1 MAACVFLPRSKSTLC
16 PGRVPGEGL
25 LRGGD
30 TARSPSCLHLI
41 PTPPERADPNAD
53 FPASGVY
60 LHGKDPLGSDSTSS
74 FHSFSLESPQSA
86 FLAACP
92 FRGGCLVQKEEELSG
107 QVYDSYQPPGLLAL
121 TCKDFTVSE
130 LGLSKMTFQS

>member
-16 PGRVPGEGL
+16 PGRGQGEGL
-25 LRGGD
+25 LRGGG
-30 TARSPSCLHLI
+30 TAHSPSYLHLS

-74 FHSFSLESPQSA
+74 FHSFPSDSPQSA
-86 FLAACP
+86 FLAAYP
-92 FRGGCLVQKEEELSG
+92 FWGGCLVQKEEELSG
-107 QVYDSYQPPGLLAL
+107 HV
-121 TCKDFTVSE
+121 
-130 LGLSKMTFQS
+130 